1 MASIARRKAREIFLG
16 IGLGL
21 AFGGLYLY
29 PLTGIV
35 IFDSLASILIG
46 LLLGGIA
53 LVLAYESKSLLLGEA
68 ASPETLQKIAE
79 AVRRVPEVVQ
89 IMELLTMHLAPDDD
103 LVNMQLTLKEGLKT
117 SQVEKVIDQIEEEIR
132 KGVPQ
137 AGRIFIE
144 CETLKV
150 ARWDV
155 MHDAVSDKG
164 ALVKS

>member
-1 MASIARRKAREIFLG
+1 M
-16 IGLGL
+16 
-21 AFGGLYLY
+21 
-29 PLTGIV
+29 
-35 IFDSLASILIG
+35 ASILIG

-53 LVLAYESKSLLLGEA
+53 LVLAYQSKSLLLGEA

-89 IMELLTMHLAPDDD
+89 IMELLTMHLAPDDV
-103 LVNMQLTLKEGLKT
+103 LVKYGTHLKRKGLRQARLKK
-117 SQVEKVIDQIEEEIR
+117 SLIELRVEEEIR
-132 KGVPQ
+132 KEVPQ

-155 MHDAVSDKG
+155 MRDAVSDKG